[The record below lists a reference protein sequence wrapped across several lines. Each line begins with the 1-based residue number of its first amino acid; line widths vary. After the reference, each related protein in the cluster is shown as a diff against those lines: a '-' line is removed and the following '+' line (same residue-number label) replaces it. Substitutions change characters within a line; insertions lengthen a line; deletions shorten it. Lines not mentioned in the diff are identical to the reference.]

1 MSMDD
6 DLQFDEAKEQELIR
20 QSAPPRKFEQTLSVQ
35 IDKKTGTITG
45 WDSLFKLLEAEDAA
59 KINKTAIDDIGKG
72 AKKLMQKLRPGD
84 YVVL

>member
-1 MSMDD
+1 
-6 DLQFDEAKEQELIR
+6 LIR

-59 KINKTAIDDIGKG
+59 KINKTAMDDIGKG

>member
-1 MSMDD
+1 MNMAD

-35 IDKKTGTITG
+35 IDKKTGTIIG

-59 KINKTAIDDIGKG
+59 KINKTVIADIDRG
-72 AKKLMQKLRPGD
+72 AQKLM
-84 YVVL
+84 